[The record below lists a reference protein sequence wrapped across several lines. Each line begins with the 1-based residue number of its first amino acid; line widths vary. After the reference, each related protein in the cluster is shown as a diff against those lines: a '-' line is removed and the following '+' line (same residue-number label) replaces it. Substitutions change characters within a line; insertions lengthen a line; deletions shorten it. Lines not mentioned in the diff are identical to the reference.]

1 MKMTKKSFLTI
12 KMMLLFVLAMSNN
25 TAMAGVTIG
34 GPSDWYY
41 VNFETRVSTPSCGN
55 TTPGQ
60 VKLNYTNTDREQD
73 NPWIISEAKP
83 TNPYAE
89 REEFMDWDATN
100 AWEYGIRDA
109 VWDKKNGNAQYT
121 TKSSSVPEKYES
133 TIYINGYDA
142 AWEWYATYYK
152 AAATEEEQKD
162 MMMNYPL
169 CPYTNLVENTYWEDA
184 FESGSSAAEYG
195 NALPVYD
202 YTTSIYDS
210 IYTNQW
216 IYYVPDKYGN
226 QYRNEGSMAGYNWY
240 KSGYPLNEESP
251 TAWGTS
257 ASLNGYAMIH
267 MEDMDSLYGMSS
279 YAYFEA
285 KARENDGW
293 YFTGWS
299 YTEGES
305 DLGGHV
311 DTDTEEDKGY
321 LFKIFPSDKQ
331 GWDNKSKVYAYATF
345 KPVMV
350 SDYKVT
356 GLINGTGNSTTVVF
370 DAVGDRVTAEDF
382 TVNIVHATNGD
393 SDGNWSAAI
402 TSCEDNKVTVTVT
415 YSGAANGEF
424 RGNVTLASKSGC
436 SQLTAAVYARVG
448 GASGKEASLY
458 NTKVLAENLVESGD
472 LTALIAKASATQ
484 IVALNADYDKTLTI
498 SKDVTIFTNGYSISS
513 LAVTAGT
520 VTFVY
525 DKYNGGATAV
535 SVTGG
540 KLVLNGGEFGTLNIG
555 TDGEVEQNGA
565 TFTGVATNNGI
576 LTANEG
582 LFNAGLTSSK
592 TLTVNNGTFNGETA
606 ITVAGGTA
614 DIIRGTIKGTACGL
628 KVTGGAATIKK
639 LAAIKGGTYSA
650 QQTGGTLT
658 IECGKFDGALNG
670 TIDFTSGYFKDKAHA
685 ESVETGKDWMQLTN
699 GVEYNEGYRFF
710 LGNSETGKTNGVG
723 VCRIGDV
730 SYSTLE
736 AALAYANNKPDE
748 ELVIFMTNNY
758 TLPAGYYTLP
768 AKATLVVP
776 MSDTQAK
783 INLTAPRLVYNDVNN
798 AETDKYTNNIPSE
811 FRCLTFAK
819 GVNIDVFGKIE
830 LTCTQYQSNEA
841 YTGQPV
847 GAYGHLVMAEGSHMT
862 LQSGSELRAWGFM
875 TGKGETDARRGATV
889 REMFQMGDWK
899 GAMTSVAIT
908 GMVAG
913 TGMEGIVK
921 SAIGGADSGDF
932 SDKKIFP
939 VSQYFI
945 QNVESPVKYH
955 PGALLSTSA
964 AVSEGVM
971 GMSIS
976 MAATDIAIVGVSNE
990 HTAIFLMDIAADADN
1005 TWVRKWYDAENDVQ
1019 VYDINSGAHIGSM
1032 ELDMGGLNLM
1042 GFSIPVKLNSAK
1054 FDLPITSNMKI
1065 HLLTG
1070 GMDFEQNTSLLP
1082 GSEVEVDKES
1092 TVSISMNKEDKAAK
1106 AAGTADHVYHSGAVY
1121 VYDQNEWDTYAYNT
1135 KYTKVVR
1142 YTPSASNGEGGQPN
1156 VRNEDSK
1163 PASAKINVH
1172 GTFNTKDGYVYTSA
1186 TGANIFSNN
1195 EDAGTFI
1202 FNNAGG
1208 EAGERDVYQIKGKG
1222 NRNAHY
1228 VKTTFTCAQLR
1239 NSDDSPTETTSA
1251 IPGFAFIYRDG
1262 KWQEPVN
1269 EELGTATFNMD
1280 CYTAE
1285 ISMAAYQEIIGD
1297 EEHQEN
1303 QLKIAIC
1310 HAPDNIAEYLMAS
1323 KVAANL
1329 PANQG
1334 GPIDLSVEQFAYAKA
1349 HSSDDHSED
1358 TENQAMFAL
1367 FAQLYPT
1374 IAPQVTAIKDAG
1386 YDLGPAVQKLLI
1398 KPQEWVEIAG
1408 TAHAKF
1414 MFDVDDFETMYDQ
1427 GVQEENYDLCEEAV
1441 TAYMQYFQAQLTR
1454 PYMESVEGNAD
1465 HTFSDAD
1472 GAGRL
1477 FIRVGDDCQW
1487 WEVEKK
1493 DNLYHCIHPNND
1505 TYYYWDEDEGGWVEK
1520 RFTITWKN
1528 WDNSPIITK
1537 DMDGNDAPSYD
1548 VPYGTVAEFLGTNP
1562 TREETVDYTY
1572 DFTGWSPALDSV
1584 KSDVTYTATYTQKP
1598 RTYTIIFLN
1607 EGGVEIERQF
1617 LTLNEWPVC
1626 ENTPTKVGHTLEWTP
1641 AIAAVTRDTT
1651 YTATW
1656 LEEVPEKYEITFFDY
1671 DGKEILQQGN
1681 VNVGDMPAPP
1691 ADPTGKP
1698 ETSEFT
1704 YVFDHWS
1711 PAIEAVSIDGP
1722 KSYTAVY
1729 REVAQTY
1736 TVTFLDEPGNKIE
1749 SNQYAY
1755 GETPV
1760 CSVTPTKSATAQ
1772 YTYKFAW
1779 DPQIQTVMGDA
1790 TYRAVFTP
1798 EHNIYTVTLK
1808 ANPSGACTFA
1818 GAGSYRYGTDIN
1830 ITISETDNDSY
1841 TFLNWT
1847 DAEGNEVSSLP
1858 TSISG
1863 DICLVANFEVA
1874 NPDYTIT
1881 WKSEDGNTTYKTVGQ
1896 KAGTATTYTGATP
1909 TKAATAQNTFTFY
1922 GWTTRDIDGNILNTY
1937 KNGMTPKA
1945 AGDATYYAY
1954 FKEEVRK
1961 YTISWKNENGA
1972 DIEVDYNQPYGAVI
1986 EYNSAAPTKSPDALY
2001 SYTFDGWTDS
2011 KGGDVV
2017 SLPTTVT
2024 GNAAFYAHFN
2034 AVSVVPV
2041 VEETL
2046 IEAGG
2051 EGEDEV
2057 TISSYVEAD
2066 RLIVHEDGKV
2076 TVTASATVDEFII
2089 ESNGTNSGEVIGAA
2103 NITAANAYFDLE
2115 MEMDALTWYAVAVPW
2130 EVDATKGIIVNGSPL
2145 RLVTDIDVLYYDGE
2159 SRAANGTGAGI
2170 SNWKYVADLG
2180 DKTLNPGTLY
2190 MIYLANPT
2198 SSIRFKKK
2206 AGASISTTELS
2217 VQQHTSQTGSDIDAG
2232 WNGIANP
2239 ALYHAFINAGAS
2251 TVVPGE
2257 DDTQHPNYAQKY
2269 VPGVDR
2275 YESFVMTTKPLI
2287 VGEPVF
2293 VQVKTSNTISAYE
2306 TKSGA
2311 GYAPRRAP
2319 RVDNAYYEVQISAGE
2334 AYTDRLYLQTLEDK
2348 EDRYVIGL
2356 DLAKAGVSNKVAQMW
2371 VNRYN
2376 AKLCVNTTAPV
2387 GKTATY
2393 PLGIS
2398 IPANGTYQISSAT
2411 EMQANQELYVTRN
2424 GSAIWNLAYGP
2435 YTVTLDKGTYSE
2447 YGIKLIQSNAPAVTT
2462 GVDQTTNEKL
2472 QIQKVLIDN
2481 KVYIVRDGALYTITG
2496 QKIN

>member
-12 KMMLLFVLAMSNN
+12 KMMLLFVLAMSIN
-25 TAMAGVTIG
+25 TAWAQLSIG
-34 GPSDWYY
+34 GPADWYY
-41 VNFETRVSTPSCGN
+41 VNFETKVSTPSCGN
-55 TTPGQ
+55 TVPGL
-60 VKLNYTNTDREQD
+60 VKLNYTDNSGNPD

-89 REEFMDWDATN
+89 REEFMDWEASN

-121 TKSSSVPEKYES
+121 TKSSGVPEKYES

-152 AAATEEEQKD
+152 AAATEEEQQE

-169 CPYTNLVENTYWEDA
+169 CPYNPNVIGEYGYWEDGFA
-184 FESGSSAAEYG
+184 SGKNAAENG
-195 NALPVYD
+195 NSPQVYD

-226 QYRNEGSMAGYNWY
+226 QYRNEGCMAGYNWY
-240 KSGYPLNEESP
+240 KSGYPLNETSP
-251 TAWGTS
+251 TDWGTS

-267 MEDMDSLYGMSS
+267 MDGMDLDLMSS

-285 KARENDGW
+285 KVKENDGW

-321 LFKIFPSDKQ
+321 LFKIFPSDLQ
-331 GWDNKSKVYAYATF
+331 GWNNKSKVYAYATF

-356 GLINGTGNSTTVVF
+356 GLINGTGNSTTVIF
-370 DAVGDRVTAEDF
+370 DAVGERVSASDF
-382 TVNIVHATNGD
+382 TVSVPDANF
-393 SDGNWSAAI
+393 SAAI
-402 TSCEDNKVTVTVT
+402 TSCENNKVTVTVT
-415 YSGAANGEF
+415 YSGSANGEF

-448 GASGKEASLY
+448 GTSDKEASLY
-458 NTKVLAENLVESGD
+458 DTKVLETNLVKSDD
-472 LTALIAKASATQ
+472 LTKLLEEATTNQ
-484 IVALNADYDKTLTI
+484 IIALNADYNKALTI
-498 SKDVTIFTNGYSISS
+498 SKNVTIFTNGYSISS
-513 LAVTAGT
+513 LNVTGGT
-520 VTFVY
+520 VTFIY
-525 DKYNGGATAV
+525 DKYNGGAAAV

-576 LTANEG
+576 LTTNEG
-582 LFNAGLTSSK
+582 LFNAGLTSTNS
-592 TLTVNNGTFNGETA
+592 LVLNGGEFRGTTA
-606 ITVAGGTA
+606 ITISGGTA
-614 DIIRGTIKGTACGL
+614 AINRGTIEGTACGL
-628 KVTGGAATIKK
+628 KVTDDGTATVKK

-685 ESVETGKDWMQLTN
+685 ANVAAGKDWMQLTN

-748 ELVIFMTNNY
+748 ELVIFMTNHY

-776 MSDTQAK
+776 MSDEQAK
-783 INLTAPRLVYNDVNN
+783 INLTAPRLVYNDVNDVEAN
-798 AETDKYTNNIPSE
+798 KYINNIPSE

-819 GVNIDVFGKIE
+819 GVNMDVFGKIE

-841 YTGQPV
+841 YTSQPV
-847 GAYGHLVMAEGSHMT
+847 GAYGHLVMEEGSHMT
-862 LQSGSELRAWGFM
+862 LMDKSELRAWGFM

-899 GAMTSVAIT
+899 GAMTSVMIT
-908 GMVAG
+908 GMG
-913 TGMEGIVK
+913 TPLGITDY
-921 SAIGGADSGDF
+921 SSY
-932 SDKKIFP
+932 KIFP
-939 VSQYFI
+939 VTQYFI

-964 AVSEGVM
+964 AVSEGV
-971 GMSIS
+971 GVMSIS
-976 MAATDIAIVGVSNE
+976 MAATDIAIVGVSGQDS
-990 HTAIFLMDIAADADN
+990 AIFLMDIAADADN

-1032 ELDMGGLNLM
+1032 ELDMGGLSLGNI
-1042 GFSIPVKLNSAK
+1042 SVPVKLNSAK

-1082 GSEVEVDKES
+1082 GAEVEVDKES
-1092 TVSISMNKEDKAAK
+1092 TVSISKDSSDPEH
-1106 AAGTADHVYHSGAVY
+1106 TGAVY
-1121 VYDQNEWDTYAYNT
+1121 VYDQAQWEQYAFCGSAKSPGT
-1135 KYTKVVR
+1135 PAYTKVVR
-1142 YTPSASNGEGGQPN
+1142 YTPSAKGQPAI
-1156 VRNEDSK
+1156 RKEDSK

-1172 GTFNTKDGYVYTSA
+1172 GTFNTKDGYVYTSE

-1202 FNNAGG
+1202 FNNAAS
-1208 EAGERDVYQIKGKG
+1208 EAGERTVYQIKGLG
-1222 NRNAHY
+1222 NSTSHY
-1228 VKTTFTCAQLR
+1228 KPLTFTCAKLK
-1239 NSDDSPTETTSA
+1239 NSDDSDISYTATTSA

-1269 EELGTATFNMD
+1269 EEAGTATFNMD

-1303 QLKIAIC
+1303 QLKIAIY

-1323 KVAANL
+1323 VVAASSDEEISIETYESN
-1329 PANQG
+1329 
-1334 GPIDLSVEQFAYAKA
+1334 KA
-1349 HSSDDHSED
+1349 HYDEEYS
-1358 TENQAMFAL
+1358 
-1367 FAQLYPT
+1367 
-1374 IAPQVTAIKDAG
+1374 IAKEVTALQEAG

-1408 TAHAKF
+1408 TVHAKF
-1414 MFDVDDFETMYDQ
+1414 DMFVDEFGEQYAQ
-1427 GVQEENYDLCEEAV
+1427 GVKEGNYDLCEEAV
-1441 TAYMQYFQAQLTR
+1441 TAYGEYFSAQLTH
-1454 PYMESVEGNAD
+1454 PYAESVEGNAD
-1465 HTFSDAD
+1465 HTYSDAD

-1477 FIRVGDDCQW
+1477 FIRVGDNCQW

-1493 DNLYHCIHPNND
+1493 DNLYHCIHPQND
-1505 TYYYWDEDEGGWVEK
+1505 TYYEWESNINEETGVDEGEWKEK
-1520 RFTITWKN
+1520 RFNITWKN
-1528 WDNSPIITK
+1528 WDGTIIETA
-1537 DMDGNDAPSYD
+1537 DEDGTLHDSYK

-1562 TREETVDYTY
+1562 TREAKVDYTY

-1626 ENTPTKVGHTLEWTP
+1626 ENAPTKVGHTLEWTP
-1641 AIAAVTRDTT
+1641 AIAAVTGEAT
-1651 YTATW
+1651 YTAKW
-1656 LEEVPEKYEITFFDY
+1656 LEEAPEKYEITFFDY
-1671 DGKEILQQGN
+1671 DGKEILQQDS
-1681 VNVGDMPAPP
+1681 VNVGETPEKPAT
-1691 ADPTGKP
+1691 PTGK
-1698 ETSEFT
+1698 TATDEFT

-1711 PAIEAVSIDGP
+1711 PDVEPVSIDGP

-1729 REVAQTY
+1729 REVAKKY
-1736 TVTFLDEPGNKIE
+1736 TVIFQNEDGSEIE
-1749 SNQYAY
+1749 RHKYSY

-1760 CSVTPTKSATAQ
+1760 CSATPTKENTPEW
-1772 YTYKFAW
+1772 TYQLIWK
-1779 DPQIQTVMGDA
+1779 PQIQTVMGDA
-1790 TYRAVFTP
+1790 TYKADFETLKQK
-1798 EHNIYTVTLK
+1798 NKYTVTLK
-1808 ANPSGACTFA
+1808 ANPSGACTFT
-1818 GAGSYRYGTDIN
+1818 GAGTFDYNTTVNNVTVSYDEEQYEFQGWSDLTGDAKMATTHAAFTLTED
-1830 ITISETDNDSY
+1830 ITIVADFRY
-1841 TFLNWT
+1841 K
-1847 DAEGNEVSSLP
+1847 
-1858 TSISG
+1858 G
-1863 DICLVANFEVA
+1863 DDKV
-1874 NPDYTIT
+1874 TIT
-1881 WKSEDGNTTYKTVGQ
+1881 WKNWNGGDLGTSEPKVN
-1896 KAGTATTYTGATP
+1896 AATTFIGATP
-1909 TKAATAQNTFTFY
+1909 TREASESKTYTFY
-1922 GWTTRDIDGNILNTY
+1922 GWYTKNNEGDTLNIY

-1945 AGDATYYAY
+1945 AGNATYYAY
-1954 FKEEVRK
+1954 FNEEVRK

-1986 EYNSAAPTKSPDALY
+1986 EYNSATPTKSPDALY
-2001 SYTFDGWTDS
+2001 SYTFDDWTES
-2011 KGGDVV
+2011 NGDVV
-2017 SLPTTVT
+2017 TLPATVT
-2024 GNAAFYAHFN
+2024 GNAVFYAHFN

-2051 EGEDEV
+2051 EGDAEV
-2057 TISSYVEAD
+2057 TINNPVEAD

-2076 TVTASATVDEFII
+2076 TITASAIVDEFII

-2103 NITAANAYFDLE
+2103 NITAVDAYFDLE

-2130 EVDATKGIIVNGSPL
+2130 EVDATNGIIVNGSPL
-2145 RLVTDIDVLYYDGE
+2145 RLVTDIDVLYYDGA

-2170 SNWKYVADLG
+2170 NNWKYVAEQG
-2180 DKTLNPGTLY
+2180 DKTLYPGTLY

-2198 SSIRFKKK
+2198 SKIRFQKK
-2206 AGASISTTELS
+2206 AGADVLTTTLS
-2217 VQQHTSQTGSDIDAG
+2217 VHSYASTTGSDIDAG

-2239 ALYHAFINAGAS
+2239 SLFHAFINANA
-2251 TVVPGE
+2251 
-2257 DDTQHPNYAQKY
+2257 DTYYGDHAAHEQYWGQKY
-2269 VPGVDR
+2269 IPAQSR
-2275 YESFVMTTKPLI
+2275 YDGINMKEEDLI

-2293 VQVKTSNTISAYE
+2293 VQVEADKDNVVAE
-2306 TKSGA
+2306 TTNGSFA
-2311 GYAPRRAP
+2311 APRRRAP
-2319 RVDNAYYEVQISAGE
+2319 RVDNAYYEVHISAGE
-2334 AYTDRLYLQTLEDK
+2334 AYTDRIYLQTLEDK

-2398 IPANGTYQISSAT
+2398 IPENGTYQISSAT
-2411 EMQANQELYVTRN
+2411 EMQNNQELYVTRN
-2424 GSAIWNLAYGP
+2424 GNAIWNLAYGP
-2435 YTVTLDKGTYSE
+2435 YTLTLDKGTYSE

-2462 GVDQTTNEKL
+2462 GVDQTTNDKL
-2472 QIQKVLIDN
+2472 QIQKVVIDN
-2481 KVYIVRDGALYTITG
+2481 HVYIVREGELYTITG
-2496 QKIN
+2496 QKVK

>member
-1 MKMTKKSFLTI
+1 MKMTKKSFLSI

-25 TAMAGVTIG
+25 TAMAGVTVG

-55 TTPGQ
+55 TTPGL
-60 VKLNYTNTDREQD
+60 VKLNYTDNSGNQD
-73 NPWIISEAKP
+73 NPRLSDPEPTVPEEYADYEWAWSIGVSEGKS
-83 TNPYAE
+83 
-89 REEFMDWDATN
+89 DATTQDTYDDDY
-100 AWEYGIRDA
+100 ATRDWEWTGEEETIL
-109 VWDKKNGNAQYT
+109 KGNA
-121 TKSSSVPEKYES
+121 
-133 TIYINGYDA
+133 A
-142 AWEWYATYYK
+142 ASAGYK
-152 AAATEEEQKD
+152 AGFD
-162 MMMNYPL
+162 
-169 CPYTNLVENTYWEDA
+169 
-184 FESGSSAAEYG
+184 
-195 NALPVYD
+195 
-202 YTTSIYDS
+202 
-210 IYTNQW
+210 
-216 IYYVPDKYGN
+216 
-226 QYRNEGSMAGYNWY
+226 WY
-240 KSGYPLNEESP
+240 KSGRWLNSFTGDDENNYA
-251 TAWGTS
+251 TDWGTS

-267 MEDMDSLYGMSS
+267 MDGMDLDEMSS

-285 KARENDGW
+285 KVKENDGW

-321 LFKIFPSDKQ
+321 LFKIFPSDLQ
-331 GWDNKSKVYAYATF
+331 GWNNKSKVYAYATF

-350 SDYKVT
+350 SDYKVN
-356 GLINGTGNSTTVVF
+356 GLINKNINNTTTVVF
-370 DAVGDRVTAEDF
+370 DAVGERVSASDF
-382 TVNIVHATNGD
+382 TVSVPDANF
-393 SDGNWSAAI
+393 SAEI
-402 TSCEDNKVTVTVT
+402 TSCDANKVTVTVT
-415 YSGAANGEF
+415 YSGDAAGEF

-458 NTKVLAENLVESGD
+458 NTKVLAENLVESDD
-472 LTALIAKASATQ
+472 LTKLIAKASATQ
-484 IVALNADYDKTLTI
+484 IVALNADYDKALEVGN
-498 SKDVTIFTNGYSISS
+498 DVTIFTNGYSISS
-513 LAVTAGT
+513 LEVTAGT
-520 VTFVY
+520 VTFAY

-540 KLVLNGGEFGTLNIG
+540 KLVLNGGTFGTLIIG
-555 TDGEVEQNGA
+555 ANGEVEQNGA
-565 TFTGVATNNGI
+565 TFTGAANNEGT
-576 LTANEG
+576 LVANEG
-582 LFNAGLTSSK
+582 LFNAGLTSSNI
-592 TLTVNNGTFNGETA
+592 LTVNNGTFNGETA
-606 ITVAGGTA
+606 ITISGGTA
-614 DIIRGTIKGTACGL
+614 VINRGTIKGTACGL
-628 KVTGGAATIKK
+628 KVTAGTATVKK
-639 LAAIKGGTYSA
+639 LAAIKGGTCSA
-650 QQTGGTLT
+650 QQDGTGQLI
-658 IECGKFDGALNG
+658 IECGKFDGALSG
-670 TIDFTSGYFKDKAHA
+670 TIDFSSGYFKDKAHA
-685 ESVETGKDWMQLTN
+685 ESVETGKEWMQLTN

-723 VCRIGDV
+723 VCSIGDV
-730 SYSTLE
+730 SYATLE
-736 AALAYANNKPDE
+736 AALAYANNKPNE

-798 AETDKYTNNIPSE
+798 AETDMYTNNIPSE
-811 FRCLTFAK
+811 FRRLTFAK
-819 GVNIDVFGKIE
+819 GVNMDVFGKIE

-841 YTGQPV
+841 YTSQPV
-847 GAYGHLVMAEGSHMT
+847 GAYGHLVMEEGSHMT

-899 GAMTSVAIT
+899 GAMTSVLIT

-913 TGMEGIVK
+913 TGMENLVK
-921 SAIGGADSGDF
+921 GFVSGAESGDY
-932 SDKKIFP
+932 SNKKIFP

-964 AVSEGVM
+964 AVSEGVK

-976 MAATDIAIVGVSNE
+976 MAATDIAIVGVSGE
-990 HTAIFLMDIAADADN
+990 HTAIFLMDIAADAEN
-1005 TWVRKWYDAENDVQ
+1005 TWVRKWYDTENDIQ

-1082 GSEVEVDKES
+1082 GAEVEVDKES
-1092 TVSISMNKEDKAAK
+1092 TVSISMNEEDKAAK

-1121 VYDQNEWDTYAYNT
+1121 VYDQNQWDKYAYDQSGQ

-1142 YTPSASNGEGGQPN
+1142 YTPGAKGQPTKRVEGQN
-1156 VRNEDSK
+1156 

-1172 GTFNTKDGYVYTSA
+1172 GTFNTKDGFVYTSA
-1186 TGANIFSNN
+1186 NGANIFSSD

-1202 FNNAGG
+1202 FNNAAS
-1208 EAGERDVYQIKGKG
+1208 EAGERTVYQIKGKG
-1222 NRNAHY
+1222 IKDSHY
-1228 VKTTFTCAQLR
+1228 ISTTFTCAQLK
-1239 NSDDSPTETTSA
+1239 NGDDSYTETTSA

-1262 KWQEPVN
+1262 KWQEPITQTETDMIVTYN
-1269 EELGTATFNMD
+1269 SNCFAAD
-1280 CYTAE
+1280 
-1285 ISMAAYQEIIGD
+1285 ISMMTYLDINPSNPMASPMKED
-1297 EEHQEN
+1297 VKN
-1303 QLKIAIC
+1303 KIAIY
-1310 HAPDNIAEYLMAS
+1310 HAPLRIKEYLLADAFAKANGFDTGILPHEYEYFRTNYYAAVAAYGKEAGEAAMMNSMQNSGNPQQQA
-1323 KVAANL
+1323 AANL
-1329 PANQG
+1329 VPLIPG
-1334 GPIDLSVEQFAYAKA
+1334 FK
-1349 HSSDDHSED
+1349 
-1358 TENQAMFAL
+1358 TQAEE
-1367 FAQLYPT
+1367 YNET
-1374 IAPQVTAIKDAG
+1374 
-1386 YDLGPAVQKLLI
+1386 YDLGSAVQKLMI

-1408 TAHAKF
+1408 TVHAQL
-1414 MFDVDDFETMYDQ
+1414 DVDYGTIDEFEKSY
-1427 GVQEENYDLCEEAV
+1427 VNAIEAV
-1441 TAYMQYFQAQLTR
+1441 QNDNYTACDDIVNEYLNYIESQKTSPYF
-1454 PYMESVEGNAD
+1454 ESVEGNAD

-1520 RFTITWKN
+1520 KFTITWIN
-1528 WDNSPIITK
+1528 WDKTPVITK
-1537 DMDGNDAPSYD
+1537 DMDGNDATSYD
-1548 VPYGTVAEFLGTNP
+1548 VTYGTVAEFLGTNP
-1562 TREETVDYTY
+1562 TREATNDYTY

-1641 AIAAVTRDTT
+1641 AIAAVTGEAT

-1656 LEEVPEKYEITFFDY
+1656 LEEAPEKYEITFFDY
-1671 DGKEILQQGN
+1671 DGKKILKRGD
-1681 VNVGDMPAPP
+1681 VNVGETPIEPATP
-1691 ADPTGKP
+1691 AGKP

-1729 REVAQTY
+1729 REVAKTY
-1736 TVTFLDEPGNKIE
+1736 TVTFLDEAGNKIE
-1749 SNQYAY
+1749 SNQYTY

-1760 CSVTPTKSATAQ
+1760 CSATPTKTADVQ

-1818 GAGSYRYGTDIN
+1818 GAGSYEYGTQ
-1830 ITISETDNDSY
+1830 ISISRTDNSGY

-1858 TSISG
+1858 TTISG

-1881 WKSEDGNTTYKTVGQ
+1881 WKSEDGNTTYKEVGQ
-1896 KAGTATTYTGATP
+1896 KAGTATTFTGVTP
-1909 TKAATAQNTFTFY
+1909 TKDNSEDGKYSYTFY
-1922 GWTTRDIDGNILNTY
+1922 GWTTRDDDGNILNTY

-1945 AGDATYYAY
+1945 ADNATYYAY
-1954 FKEEVRK
+1954 FNEEVRK
-1961 YTISWKNENGA
+1961 YTISWKNESGA

-1986 EYNSAAPTKSPDALY
+1986 EYNSATPTKSPDALY

-2017 SLPTTVT
+2017 TLPATVT

-2051 EGEDEV
+2051 EGDAEV
-2057 TISSYVEAD
+2057 TINNPVEAD

-2076 TVTASATVDEFII
+2076 KVTASATVDEFII

-2103 NITAANAYFDLE
+2103 NITAANAYFELKPNE
-2115 MEMDALTWYAVAVPW
+2115 GFDALRWYTIAVPW
-2130 EVDATKGIIVNGSPL
+2130 QVEVGLGITVNGVHQSPGSNFYMA
-2145 RLVTDIDVLYYDGE
+2145 YYDGAI
-2159 SRAANGTGAGI
+2159 RAEQGKVDAC
-2170 SNWKYVADLG
+2170 WKFMSSG
-2180 DKTLNPGTLY
+2180 DIMQPGTLY
-2190 MIYLANPT
+2190 MIYLANSAST
-2198 SSIRFKKK
+2198 IRLQKKE
-2206 AGASISTTELS
+2206 GADILTTTLS
-2217 VQQHTSQTGSDIDAG
+2217 VQAHPSEGGTGNITDAG

-2239 ALYHAFINAGAS
+2239 ALFHAFLNAGA
-2251 TVVPGE
+2251 T
-2257 DDTQHPNYAQKY
+2257 DNYTDKPNFAQKY
-2269 VPGVDR
+2269 NPASEAYDAIDL
-2275 YESFVMTTKPLI
+2275 TKSENQLI
-2287 VGEPVF
+2287 VGAPIF
-2293 VQVKTSNTISAYE
+2293 VQVASDKPIVEAY
-2306 TKSGA
+2306 TTWKDDA
-2311 GYAPRRAP
+2311 APAPRRAP

-2334 AYTDRLYLQTLEDK
+2334 DYTDRLYLQTMEDK
-2348 EDRYVIGL
+2348 EDTYVIGL
-2356 DLAKAGVSNKVAQMW
+2356 DLAKAGISTKVAQMW
-2371 VNRYN
+2371 VERYN
-2376 AKLCVNTTAPV
+2376 TQLCVNTTAPV

-2398 IPANGTYQISSAT
+2398 VPENGTYQISSAT
-2411 EMQANQELYVTRN
+2411 EMQNNQELYVTRN
-2424 GSAIWNLAYGP
+2424 GKAIWNLAYGP

-2462 GVDQTTNEKL
+2462 GVDQTTTDKL
-2472 QIQKVLIDN
+2472 QIQKVIIDN
-2481 KVYIVRDGALYTITG
+2481 QVYIVREGELYTITG
-2496 QKIN
+2496 QKVQ

>member
-1 MKMTKKSFLTI
+1 MTKKTFLTI

-25 TAMAGVTIG
+25 TAMAGVTVG

-55 TTPGQ
+55 TVPGL
-60 VKLNYTNTDREQD
+60 VKLNYTDNSGNPD
-73 NPWIISEAKP
+73 NPRLSDPEPTVPEEYADYSWAWEAGVGEGKS
-83 TNPYAE
+83 
-89 REEFMDWDATN
+89 DATTQDTYDDDYATRN
-100 AWEYGIRDA
+100 WGWTGEEETIL
-109 VWDKKNGNAQYT
+109 KGNAAA
-121 TKSSSVPEKYES
+121 SA
-133 TIYINGYDA
+133 GYKAGFDWYKA
-142 AWEWYATYYK
+142 GRWLNSFTGDDENNYAT
-152 AAATEEEQKD
+152 D
-162 MMMNYPL
+162 
-169 CPYTNLVENTYWEDA
+169 
-184 FESGSSAAEYG
+184 
-195 NALPVYD
+195 
-202 YTTSIYDS
+202 
-210 IYTNQW
+210 
-216 IYYVPDKYGN
+216 
-226 QYRNEGSMAGYNWY
+226 
-240 KSGYPLNEESP
+240 
-251 TAWGTS
+251 WGTS
-257 ASLNGYAMIH
+257 ASLNGYAMVHIA
-267 MEDMDSLYGMSS
+267 DMDLDLMSS

-285 KARENDGW
+285 KVRENDGW

-299 YTEGES
+299 YAEGES

-321 LFKIFPSDKQ
+321 LFKIFPSDLQ
-331 GWDNKSKVYAYATF
+331 GWNNKSKVYAYATF

-356 GLINGTGNSTTVVF
+356 GLINGTGNSTTVIF
-370 DAVGDRVTAEDF
+370 DAVGERVSASDF
-382 TVNIVHATNGD
+382 TVSVPDANF
-393 SDGNWSAAI
+393 SAEI
-402 TSCEDNKVTVTVT
+402 TSCDANKVTVTVT
-415 YSGAANGEF
+415 YSGSTNGEF

-436 SQLTAAVYARVG
+436 SQLTAPVYARVG
-448 GASGKEASLY
+448 EDAMNEATLYDGKTPTEQSGTLLNMIAEAN
-458 NTKVLAENLVESGD
+458 NTDKIVVLNKNYTENLTINANVTLNFNGYTIKD
-472 LTALIAKASATQ
+472 LT
-484 IVALNADYDKTLTI
+484 VAGGE
-498 SKDVTIFTNGYSISS
+498 VTI
-513 LAVTAGT
+513 A
-520 VTFVY
+520 Y
-525 DKYNGGATAV
+525 DKYGSNGAAV
-535 SVTGG
+535 SVKGG
-540 KLVLNGGEFGTLNIG
+540 KLVLNGGTFGTLTIG
-555 TDGEVEQNGA
+555 ANGTVEQNGA
-565 TFTGVATNNGI
+565 TFTGAANNEGT
-576 LTANEG
+576 LVTNEG
-582 LFNAGLTSSK
+582 LFNAGLTSSNI
-592 TLTVNNGTFNGETA
+592 LTVNNGTFKGETA
-606 ITVAGGTA
+606 ITISGGTA
-614 DIIRGTIKGTACGL
+614 VINRGTIKGTACGL
-628 KVTGGAATIKK
+628 KVTAGTATVKK

-658 IECGKFDGALNG
+658 IECGKFDGALSG

-723 VCRIGDV
+723 VCSIGDV
-730 SYSTLE
+730 SYATLE
-736 AALAYANNKPDE
+736 AALAYANNKPNE

-798 AETDKYTNNIPSE
+798 AETDMYTNNIPSE
-811 FRCLTFAK
+811 FRRLTFAK
-819 GVNIDVFGKIE
+819 GVNMDVFGKIE

-841 YTGQPV
+841 YTSQPV
-847 GAYGHLVMAEGSHMT
+847 GAYGHLVMEEGSHMT

-875 TGKGETDARRGATV
+875 TGKGETDARRGAVV

-990 HTAIFLMDIAADADN
+990 HTAIFLMDIAADAEN
-1005 TWVRKWYDAENDVQ
+1005 TWVRKWYDAENDIQ

-1082 GSEVEVDKES
+1082 GAEVEVDKES
-1092 TVSISMNKEDKAAK
+1092 TVSISMNEEDKVAK

-1186 TGANIFSNN
+1186 SGANIFSSN

-1208 EAGERDVYQIKGKG
+1208 EAGERDVYQIRGKG

-1228 VKTTFTCAQLR
+1228 VTTPFTCAQLR
-1239 NSDDSPTETTSA
+1239 NSDDSYTETGSA
-1251 IPGFAFIYRDG
+1251 LPGFAFIYRDG
-1262 KWQEPVN
+1262 KWQEPITQTETDMIVTYN
-1269 EELGTATFNMD
+1269 SNCFAAD
-1280 CYTAE
+1280 
-1285 ISMAAYQEIIGD
+1285 ISMMTYLAQVCDI
-1297 EEHQEN
+1297 N
-1303 QLKIAIC
+1303 
-1310 HAPDNIAEYLMAS
+1310 PSNLMAS
-1323 KVAANL
+1323 PMKEDVKNQIATIHAPLRIREYLLADAFAKANGFDTGILPHEYEYFRTNYYAAVAALGKEDGEAFMKAKMQNSGDPQQQAAANL
-1329 PANQG
+1329 VPLIPG
-1334 GPIDLSVEQFAYAKA
+1334 FK
-1349 HSSDDHSED
+1349 
-1358 TENQAMFAL
+1358 TQAEE
-1367 FAQLYPT
+1367 YNET
-1374 IAPQVTAIKDAG
+1374 
-1386 YDLGPAVQKLLI
+1386 YDLGSAVQKLMI

-1408 TAHAKF
+1408 TVHAQL
-1414 MFDVDDFETMYDQ
+1414 DVDYGTIDEY
-1427 GVQEENYDLCEEAV
+1427 EESYVNAIEAV
-1441 TAYMQYFQAQLTR
+1441 QNNNYTACDDIVNEYLDYI
-1454 PYMESVEGNAD
+1454 ESQRMNPVIVSVDGNAD
-1465 HTFSDAD
+1465 NTYSDAD

-1520 RFTITWKN
+1520 KFTITWIN
-1528 WDNSPIITK
+1528 WDKTPVITK
-1537 DMDGNDAPSYD
+1537 DMDGNDATSYD
-1548 VPYGTVAEFLGTNP
+1548 VPYGTVAEFFGTNP
-1562 TREETVDYTY
+1562 TREATNDYTY

-1626 ENTPTKVGHTLEWTP
+1626 ENTPTKIGHTLEWTP
-1641 AIAAVTRDTT
+1641 AIAAVTGEAT
-1651 YTATW
+1651 YTAKW
-1656 LEEVPEKYEITFFDY
+1656 LEEPPTEYEITFFDY
-1671 DGKEILQQGN
+1671 DGTTKLKPADETPYM
-1681 VNVGDMPAPP
+1681 VAVGVVPTPP
-1691 ADPTGKP
+1691 ADPIGKP
-1698 ETSEFT
+1698 ATGEFT
-1704 YVFDHWS
+1704 YVFDHWA
-1711 PAIEAVSIDGP
+1711 PALEEVSATSP

-1729 REVAQTY
+1729 REEAKKY
-1736 TVTFLDEPGNKIE
+1736 TVIFQNEDGSEIE
-1749 SNQYAY
+1749 RHEYSY

-1760 CSVTPTKSATAQ
+1760 CSATPTKENTPEW
-1772 YTYKFAW
+1772 TYQLIW

-1790 TYRAVFTP
+1790 TYKADFETLKQK
-1798 EHNIYTVTLK
+1798 NKYTVTLK
-1808 ANPSGACTFA
+1808 ANPSGACTFS
-1818 GAGSYRYGTDIN
+1818 GAGTFDYSEASDAITIGFTANPGYTFTGWSDESTESSRSMALTGDIN
-1830 ITISETDNDSY
+1830 
-1841 TFLNWT
+1841 
-1847 DAEGNEVSSLP
+1847 
-1858 TSISG
+1858 
-1863 DICLVANFEVA
+1863 LVANFDYEGEA
-1874 NPDYTIT
+1874 KTYTIN
-1881 WKSEDGNTTYKTVGQ
+1881 WSKEDGTLIKSVAQ
-1896 KAGTATTYTGATP
+1896 VEGTATTYTGATP

-1922 GWTTRDIDGNILNTY
+1922 GWSTAANGGGTIY

-1945 AGDATYYAY
+1945 TANATYYAY
-1954 FKEEVRK
+1954 FKQEARK
-1961 YTISWKNENGA
+1961 YTISWKNEAGTA
-1972 DIEVDYNQPYGAVI
+1972 DIEVDYNQPYDAVI
-1986 EYNSAAPTKSPDALY
+1986 EYNSATPTKHATAQY
-2001 SYTFDGWTDS
+2001 TYTFDGWSTS
-2011 KGGDVV
+2011 VRGDVAA
-2017 SLPTTVT
+2017 LPAKVKD
-2024 GNAAFYAHFN
+2024 NAAFYAHFAATTN
-2034 AVSVVPV
+2034 TYTITWLRDDGSLIDRTEVAYGEVPTHADPTKAATPEYTYTFTDWDVEPVAVTGIATYTALFSSTPV
-2041 VEETL
+2041 LT
-2046 IEAGG
+2046 AGIG
-2051 EGEDEV
+2051 V
-2057 TISSYVEAD
+2057 TVEA
-2066 RLIVHEDGKV
+2066 EAKAY
-2076 TVTASATVDEFII
+2076 ASITIT
-2089 ESNGTNSGEVIGAA
+2089 SNGVSSGQITNADA
-2103 NITAANAYFDLE
+2103 ITSCGDAYFDLAINAQAE
-2115 MEMDALTWYAVAVPW
+2115 TWYAVAVPW
-2130 EVDATKGIIVNGSPL
+2130 QVSVADGIFVNGVKQSVNSNFYL
-2145 RLVTDIDVLYYDGE
+2145 LTYNSED
-2159 SRAANGTGAGI
+2159 RATNGASS
-2170 SNWKYVADLG
+2170 SNW
-2180 DKTLNPGTLY
+2180 TFENNTCIMQPGTLY
-2190 MIYLANPT
+2190 MIYMVNGAKT
-2198 SSIRFKKK
+2198 IRFKKQ
-2206 AGASISTTELS
+2206 ADADISTTELS
-2217 VQQHTSQTGSDIDAG
+2217 VQPHTSKTGSDIDAG

-2239 ALYHAFINAGAS
+2239 ALYHAYLNAQAETYGTANF
-2251 TVVPGE
+2251 G
-2257 DDTQHPNYAQKY
+2257 QKY
-2269 VPGVDR
+2269 KPVDDS
-2275 YESFVMTTKPLI
+2275 YDPIDMKNNKLI
-2287 VGEPVF
+2287 VGQPIF
-2293 VQVKTSNTISAYE
+2293 VQVKDPKTVVAE
-2306 TKSGA
+2306 TTNSSFA
-2311 GYAPRRAP
+2311 AHAPRRAP

-2334 AYTDRLYLQTLEDK
+2334 TYTDRLYLQTLEDK
-2348 EDRYVIGL
+2348 EDRYIIGL

-2398 IPANGTYQISSAT
+2398 VPENGTYQISSAT
-2411 EMQANQELYVTRN
+2411 EMQNNQELYVTRN
-2424 GSAIWNLAYGP
+2424 GKAIWNLAYGP

-2462 GVDQTTNEKL
+2462 GVDQTTTDKL

-2481 KVYIVRDGALYTITG
+2481 KVYIVREGELYTITG
-2496 QKIN
+2496 QKVK